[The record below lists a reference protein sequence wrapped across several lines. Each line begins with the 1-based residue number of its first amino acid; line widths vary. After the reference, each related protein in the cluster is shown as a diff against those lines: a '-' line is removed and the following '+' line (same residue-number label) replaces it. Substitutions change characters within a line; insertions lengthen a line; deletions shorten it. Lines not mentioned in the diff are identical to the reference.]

1 MKSKL
6 YFAALLSLASL
17 SHVMHA
23 GDSSE
28 NSQEQPSQI
37 QQLKKVDSET
47 SSTQKNKKES
57 NNKKGNKY
65 SFMAGSIITAILG
78 FPPVVIAY
86 IGNEVYP
93 KARELA
99 KKYKGKA
106 CEFYEKHKQ
115 RLANAA
121 ETDMTEEEERV
132 EKLLDLNND

>member
-17 SHVMHA
+17 SHIMQA
-23 GDSSE
+23 ADSSE
-28 NSQEQPSQI
+28 NPQQTSQI
-37 QQLKKVDSET
+37 QQLKKADPQG
-47 SSTQKNKKES
+47 SSTKES
-57 NNKKGNKY
+57 EKKSNNTKWDKY